1 MIIDH
6 AHEHEVEEALE
17 EALELDTQS
26 QIFLEM
32 RRQNL
37 DLLRIA
43 TEVAGYTGEHGPLKP
58 GDLRNALKTSGTVY
72 SEFYTWV
79 DPEEAEDDEDDDDE
93 DEDDETCEPS
103 ERVSPEH
110 SGSRSGGCP
119 DRRIRAVQTVGWVGD
134 AARGHRPPDRPDPA
148 ADRVRRDRLSRRAD
162 GLGGD
167 QARCGSAAPRRS
179 ASPRPTAR

>member
-1 MIIDH
+1 MAHDEHEHELEHEHNHDHDHDH

-58 GDLRNALKTSGTVY
+58 GDVRNALRNIWEVFA
-72 SEFYTWV
+72 EFYTWV
-79 DPEEAEDDEDDDDE
+79 DPEEAEGDDE
-93 DEDDETCEPS
+93 DEGEDDEDE
-103 ERVSPEH
+103 
-110 SGSRSGGCP
+110 
-119 DRRIRAVQTVGWVGD
+119 
-134 AARGHRPPDRPDPA
+134 
-148 ADRVRRDRLSRRAD
+148 
-162 GLGGD
+162 
-167 QARCGSAAPRRS
+167 
-179 ASPRPTAR
+179 